1 MSRHRF
7 LIVLAVIAIPAFAIA
22 LRAQDNNAAPA
33 AAELTGKVVT
43 FNLDTEL
50 GGVVK
55 DSRVVTIGGRSFLSG
70 IGVDMGSNDWRNGL
84 KVFIP
89 IENVIQ
95 LVEYESVDEAK
106 KAYAAAFQRPEAPT
120 RQRSNRQPKDGL

>member
-22 LRAQDNNAAPA
+22 LRAQDNAAPA

-43 FNLDTEL
+43 FNLDSEL

-55 DSRVVTIGGRSFLSG
+55 DSSVVSIGGRSFLSG
-70 IGVDMGSNDWRNGL
+70 TGVDMGSNDWRNGL
-84 KVFIP
+84 RVLIP

-95 LVEYESVDEAK
+95 LVEYESIEEAR
-106 KAYAAAFQRPEAPT
+106 KAYATAFQRPEAPT